1 MASFNKI
8 ILLGYLGR
16 DPETKYL
23 PDGTA
28 ICSFSIATTEKRKD
42 KSGEMQDQTTWF
54 RVTAWKRLAEVA
66 QQYLAKGSQVYVE
79 GRLRQES
86 YTDKDGHPRTS
97 LEVTATELQFIGKR
111 DEQAHA
117 DPQTAPVN
125 VRAATVQKAASVRYD
140 DPQGPDDN
148 QIPF

>member
-42 KSGEMQDQTTWF
+42 KSGEMQ
-54 RVTAWKRLAEVA
+54 EI
-66 QQYLAKGSQVYVE
+66 
-79 GRLRQES
+79 GR
-86 YTDKDGHPRTS
+86 
-97 LEVTATELQFIGKR
+97 
-111 DEQAHA
+111 AH
-117 DPQTAPVN
+117 V
-125 VRAATVQKAASVRYD
+125 
-140 DPQGPDDN
+140 
-148 QIPF
+148 